1 MACRVAAHA
10 ARSVAAGSARA
21 HERIIQNCQQ
31 FIQGRDVQ
39 YVVCATD
46 AGRAAGD
53 SKSLCYQLTGLAR
66 VGTTLVVSPLTALME
81 DQVTKL
87 QSLGLR
93 AERIHSGRSRPDS
106 RAVCLRCLA
115 GELDFLFIAPER
127 VGVPGFPEFLVVE
140 MNALTVF
147 CIIPDDDGFSILPSR
162 KAAIVRRSSF
172 LFGVKL

>member
-1 MACRVAAHA
+1 MLLVMPTGA
-10 ARSVAAGSARA
+10 
-21 HERIIQNCQQ
+21 
-31 FIQGRDVQ
+31 
-39 YVVCATD
+39 
-46 AGRAAGD
+46 
-53 SKSLCYQLTGLAR
+53 SKSLCYQLPGLAPGR
-66 VGTTLVVSPLTALME
+66 MTLVGSPLIVLMD
-81 DQVTKL
+81 DQVAKL

-140 MNALTVF
+140 MNAWTVF
-147 CIIPDDDGFSILPSR
+147 CFIPDDGGFSILPSR

-172 LFGVKL
+172 LCGVKL